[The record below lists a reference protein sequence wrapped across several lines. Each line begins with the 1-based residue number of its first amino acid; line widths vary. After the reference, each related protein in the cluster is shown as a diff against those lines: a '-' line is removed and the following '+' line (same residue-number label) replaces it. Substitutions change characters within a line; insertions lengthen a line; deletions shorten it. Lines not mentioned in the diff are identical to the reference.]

1 MKKKYPDFPN
11 YSAFRRRLMLVTGIL
26 WLGVTTLIAQN
37 TFQYTGTVSDKTGE
51 TLPGVSVV
59 VKGTVNGAATDIQG
73 GYKITSTRSTEIL
86 VFSFVGYVTQEIETP
101 AGIPL
106 KVVLAS
112 SAVGLSELVVIGYGT
127 QKKSVVTGAI
137 NLDAIKS
144 RLNKLQNTQRTTVE
158 LWKPA
163 PGKHTIRLVPYK
175 FNKENPFIELY
186 FHYNIN
192 NKTYLSPMSFGRPD
206 PIVEFADKLK
216 RMGDKEDWKAAK
228 KMEPKLRT
236 FVPVLVR
243 GEEGEGVKF
252 WGFGKTVYQEIL
264 GYMADADYGDIT
276 DPNEGR
282 DITVEVVSAEDS
294 GTSYPVT
301 TIRVKPKETPLAVSK
316 EDTDKYLNNQ
326 KEITELYSELTY
338 AELKNVLEGWLNPS
352 AASEDEKSASA
363 ETLSS
368 TANND
373 DEAPFDTTPSK
384 PEVTPAKKLDDVAS
398 AFDDLFNS

>member
-1 MKKKYPDFPN
+1 M
-11 YSAFRRRLMLVTGIL
+11 
-26 WLGVTTLIAQN
+26 
-37 TFQYTGTVSDKTGE
+37 
-51 TLPGVSVV
+51 
-59 VKGTVNGAATDIQG
+59 
-73 GYKITSTRSTEIL
+73 
-86 VFSFVGYVTQEIETP
+86 
-101 AGIPL
+101 
-106 KVVLAS
+106 
-112 SAVGLSELVVIGYGT
+112 
-127 QKKSVVTGAI
+127 AI

-186 FHYNIN
+186 FHYNVN

-264 GYMADADYGDIT
+264 GYMADPDYGDIT
-276 DPNEGR
+276 DPNNGR
-282 DITVEVVSAEDS
+282 DIVLEVTSAEES
-294 GTSYPVT
+294 NASYPTT
-301 TIRVKPKETPLAVSK
+301 TIRVKPAVSK
-316 EDTDKYLNNQ
+316 IHSDPETVDQLLNNQ
-326 KEITELYSELTY
+326 REITELYSELSY
-338 AELKNVLEGWLNPS
+338 AELKTILENWLNPS
-352 AASEDEKSASA
+352 AAAGEDEIVD
-363 ETLSS
+363 EL
-368 TANND
+368 
-373 DEAPFDTTPSK
+373 EAPKPAAKTTTTVAPLKSSLAKEIEAGHLSDLPWDKEEAK
-384 PEVTPAKKLDDVAS
+384 PKAKDDVAS

>member
-1 MKKKYPDFPN
+1 M
-11 YSAFRRRLMLVTGIL
+11 
-26 WLGVTTLIAQN
+26 
-37 TFQYTGTVSDKTGE
+37 
-51 TLPGVSVV
+51 
-59 VKGTVNGAATDIQG
+59 
-73 GYKITSTRSTEIL
+73 STNI
-86 VFSFVGYVTQEIETP
+86 
-101 AGIPL
+101 
-106 KVVLAS
+106 
-112 SAVGLSELVVIGYGT
+112 
-127 QKKSVVTGAI
+127 
-137 NLDAIKS
+137 DAIRA
-144 RLNKLQNTQRTTVE
+144 RLNKLQGTQKTADS
-158 LWKPA
+158 LWKPSV
-163 PGKHTIRLVPYK
+163 GKHQLRLVPYK
-175 FNKENPFIELY
+175 FNKEIPFIELY

-243 GEEGEGVKF
+243 GEEGEGVRF

-264 GYMADADYGDIT
+264 GYMADPDYGDIT

-301 TIRVKPKETPLAVSK
+301 TIRVKPKETPLATTK
-316 EDTDKYLNNQ
+316 EETDKYLTSQ

-352 AASEDEKSASA
+352 GTSDDEVSASA
-363 ETLSS
+363 QTLSS
-368 TANND
+368 TAK
-373 DEAPFDTTPSK
+373 DEDEVPFDTTPSK
-384 PEVTPAKKLDDVAS
+384 PAAPAAPAKKVDDVAA

>member
-1 MKKKYPDFPN
+1 M
-11 YSAFRRRLMLVTGIL
+11 
-26 WLGVTTLIAQN
+26 
-37 TFQYTGTVSDKTGE
+37 
-51 TLPGVSVV
+51 
-59 VKGTVNGAATDIQG
+59 
-73 GYKITSTRSTEIL
+73 
-86 VFSFVGYVTQEIETP
+86 
-101 AGIPL
+101 
-106 KVVLAS
+106 
-112 SAVGLSELVVIGYGT
+112 
-127 QKKSVVTGAI
+127 AI

-264 GYMADADYGDIT
+264 GYMADPDYGDIT

-301 TIRVKPKETPLAVSK
+301 TIRVKPKETPLATSK
-316 EDTDKYLNNQ
+316 EETDKYLTTQ

-352 AASEDEKSASA
+352 ATSDDEASVSAQ
-363 ETLSS
+363 TLSS
-368 TANND
+368 TAKND
-373 DEAPFDTTPSK
+373 DAPFDVDETPSAPK
-384 PEVTPAKKLDDVAS
+384 AEAPAKKLDDVAA

>member
-1 MKKKYPDFPN
+1 M
-11 YSAFRRRLMLVTGIL
+11 
-26 WLGVTTLIAQN
+26 
-37 TFQYTGTVSDKTGE
+37 
-51 TLPGVSVV
+51 
-59 VKGTVNGAATDIQG
+59 
-73 GYKITSTRSTEIL
+73 
-86 VFSFVGYVTQEIETP
+86 
-101 AGIPL
+101 
-106 KVVLAS
+106 
-112 SAVGLSELVVIGYGT
+112 
-127 QKKSVVTGAI
+127 AI
-137 NLDAIKS
+137 NLDAIRG
-144 RLNKLQNTQRTTVE
+144 RLNKLQSTTSKKVE

-175 FNKENPFIELY
+175 FNKENPFIELF

-192 NKTYLSPMSFGRPD
+192 NKSYLSPSSFGRPD

-243 GEEGEGVKF
+243 GEEGEGVRF

-264 GYMADADYGDIT
+264 GYMADPDYGDIT

-301 TIRVKPKETPLAVSK
+301 TIRVKPKETPMAASK
-316 EDTDKYLNNQ
+316 EETDKFLNSQ

-352 AASEDEKSASA
+352 GTSDDEVSASA
-363 ETLSS
+363 QTLSS
-368 TANND
+368 TAKD
-373 DEAPFDTTPSK
+373 EDEAPFDTTPSK
-384 PEVTPAKKLDDVAS
+384 PAAPAPKKVDDVAA